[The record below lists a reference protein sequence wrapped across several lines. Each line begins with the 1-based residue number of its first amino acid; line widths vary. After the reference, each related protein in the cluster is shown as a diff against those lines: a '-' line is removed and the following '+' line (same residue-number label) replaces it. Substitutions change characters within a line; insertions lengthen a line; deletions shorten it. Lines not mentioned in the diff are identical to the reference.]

1 MEMFSGS
8 YDELESLAE
17 EIASRYEDMDK
28 YRFTARTIQRYE
40 LLFWEAMV

>member
-1 MEMFSGS
+1 MEMFSGP

-17 EIASRYEDMDK
+17 EIASKYEDMDR
-28 YRFTARTIQRYE
+28 YRFIARTVQHYE